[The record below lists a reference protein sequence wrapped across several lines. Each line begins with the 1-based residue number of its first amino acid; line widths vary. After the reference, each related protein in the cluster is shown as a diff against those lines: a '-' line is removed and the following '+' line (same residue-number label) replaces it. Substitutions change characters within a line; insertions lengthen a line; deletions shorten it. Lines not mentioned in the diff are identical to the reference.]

1 MIKVIDYYLFLIS
14 PWAYLG
20 GPRLADMARR
30 HGAEVRVKPID
41 ARIVFPATGGLP
53 LAKRAPERQAYRLA
67 ELARWSRHL
76 DMPLNL
82 QPAHFPAPDESAAR
96 LVIAAGTTGG
106 DAFGLSQAIL
116 AALWTE
122 ERDIADPTVLE
133 QIAGENGHDGAALLA
148 KSQEEAVGASHRE
161 FSEEAVARGVFGSP
175 SYVYEGE
182 VFWGQDRRMP
192 ISAPGTSNGKRHP

>member
-1 MIKVIDYYLFLIS
+1 MTKVIDYYLFLIS

-20 GPRLADMARR
+20 GPRLADIARR

-53 LAKRAPERQAYRLA
+53 LAKRAPERQAYRLT

-76 DMPLNL
+76 DMPVNL
-82 QPAHFPAPDESAAR
+82 QPAHFPAPDENAAR
-96 LVIAAGTTGG
+96 LVIAAGATGG

-122 ERDIADPTVLE
+122 EHDIADPTVLE
-133 QIAGENGHDGAALLA
+133 RIAEASGHDGAALLA
-148 KSQEEAVGASHRE
+148 KSQEEAAADSYRE
-161 FSEEAVARGVFGSP
+161 ISEAAVARGVFGSP

-182 VFWGQDRRMP
+182 VFWGQDRLEFLDR
-192 ISAPGTSNGKRHP
+192 ALGG

>member
-1 MIKVIDYYLFLIS
+1 MTKVIDYYLFLIS

-20 GPRLADMARR
+20 GPRFADIARR

-41 ARIVFPATGGLP
+41 ARIVFPATGGVP

-82 QPAHFPAPDESAAR
+82 QPAHFPAPDENAAR
-96 LVIAAGTTGG
+96 LVIAAGATDG

-122 ERDIADPTVLE
+122 ERDITDPTVLE
-133 QIAGENGHDGAALLA
+133 QIAGACGLDGAALLA
-148 KSQEEAVGASHRE
+148 KAQEEAGGASYRDI
-161 FSEEAVARGVFGSP
+161 SEEAVARGVFGAP
-175 SYVYEGE
+175 SYVYQDE
-182 VFWGQDRRMP
+182 VFWGQDRLDFLDR
-192 ISAPGTSNGKRHP
+192 ALAAN

>member
-1 MIKVIDYYLFLIS
+1 MTKVIDYYLFLLS

-20 GPRLADMARR
+20 GPRLADIARC

-53 LAKRAPERQAYRLA
+53 LAKRAPERQAYRLT

-76 DMPLNL
+76 DMPVNL
-82 QPAHFPAPDESAAR
+82 QPAHFPAPDENAAR
-96 LVIAAGTTGG
+96 LVIAAGATGG

-122 ERDIADPTVLE
+122 EHDIADPTVLE
-133 QIAGENGHDGAALLA
+133 RIAEANGHDGAALLA
-148 KSQEEAVGASHRE
+148 KSQEEAVAESYRE
-161 FSEEAVARGVFGSP
+161 ISEEAVTCGVFGSP
-175 SYVYEGE
+175 SYVYENE
-182 VFWGQDRRMP
+182 VFWGQDRLEFLDR
-192 ISAPGTSNGKRHP
+192 ALGG

>member
-1 MIKVIDYYLFLIS
+1 MTKVIDYYLFLIS

-82 QPAHFPAPDESAAR
+82 QPAHFPAPDENAAR
-96 LVIAAGTTGG
+96 LVIAAVATAG

-148 KSQEEAVGASHRE
+148 KSQEETVGASHHE

-182 VFWGQDRRMP
+182 VFWGQDRLDFLDR
-192 ISAPGTSNGKRHP
+192 ALGG